1 MKHIKQIADYSMV
14 GGMGAVVMA
23 GLSGCGDSGLP
34 PAQPP
39 QENTFQT
46 ASQKQGAFVVIQ
58 EIAPKQY
65 KIVDEYPSDETRV
78 ILKTLDGKEKILSQE
93 ELDALI
99 KEEAKRIEEGTSRLT
114 QPQQQMGSGMGGMGL
129 GETILASAAGA
140 VLGSWIG
147 SKLFNNQNYQSK
159 RRTAYK
165 SPQTYSRSKNSFNK
179 AKTASTK
186 RSGFFGKKQSATAKR
201 STTSTRSSSATKRS
215 SGFFGSRSSSRSFG
229 G

>member
-1 MKHIKQIADYSMV
+1 MRHIKKIADYSMV

-23 GLSGCGDSGLP
+23 SLTGCGDSGLP
-34 PAQPP
+34 PQQAP

-58 EIAPKQY
+58 EVAPKQY
-65 KIVDEYPSDETRV
+65 KIVDEYPSSETRV

-99 KEEAKRIEEGTSRLT
+99 KEEAKKIDEGKSALT
-114 QPQQQMGSGMGGMGL
+114 NPQMSTGMGGMGL

-147 SKLFNNQNYQSK
+147 SKLFNNQNYQAK
-159 RRTAYK
+159 RRTSYK
-165 SPQTYSRSKNSFNK
+165 NPQTYARSKNSFNK
-179 AKTASTK
+179 ARKTSTK
-186 RSGFFGKKQSATAKR
+186 KSGFFGSKK
-201 STTSTRSSSATKRS
+201 STTPATTRSSSKRS
-215 SGFFGSRSSSRSFG
+215 SGFFGSRSGGFRSFG

>member
-23 GLSGCGDSGLP
+23 GLTGCGDSGLP

-58 EIAPKQY
+58 EVAPKQY
-65 KIVDEYPSDETRV
+65 KIVDEYPSSETRV

-99 KEEAKRIEEGTSRLT
+99 KEEAKKIEEGRSRLT
-114 QPQQQMGSGMGGMGL
+114 SNEQISSGMGGMGL

-140 VLGSWIG
+140 ILGSWIG
-147 SKLFNNQNYQSK
+147 SKLFNNQNYQQK
-159 RRTAYK
+159 RQASYK
-165 SPQTYSRSKNSFNK
+165 NPQTYSRSKNSFNK
-179 AKTASTK
+179 AKKASTK
-186 RSGFFGKKQSATAKR
+186 RSGFFGNKQSSTAKR
-201 STTSTRSSSATKRS
+201 TTATKRS
-215 SGFFGSRSSSRSFG
+215 SGFFGSSRSSSRSFG

>member
-58 EIAPKQY
+58 EVAPKQY
-65 KIVDEYPSDETRV
+65 KIVDEYPSSETRV

-99 KEEAKRIEEGTSRLT
+99 KEEAKKIEEGTSRLT
-114 QPQQQMGSGMGGMGL
+114 SNEQISSGMGGMGL

-147 SKLFNNQNYQSK
+147 SKLFNNQNYQQK
-159 RRTAYK
+159 RQASYK
-165 SPQTYSRSKNSFNK
+165 NPQTYSRSKNSFNK
-179 AKTASTK
+179 AKKASTK
-186 RSGFFGKKQSATAKR
+186 RSGFFGNKQSSTAKR
-201 STTSTRSSSATKRS
+201 TTAPRRSTATKRS
-215 SGFFGSRSSSRSFG
+215 SGFFGSSRSSSRSFG